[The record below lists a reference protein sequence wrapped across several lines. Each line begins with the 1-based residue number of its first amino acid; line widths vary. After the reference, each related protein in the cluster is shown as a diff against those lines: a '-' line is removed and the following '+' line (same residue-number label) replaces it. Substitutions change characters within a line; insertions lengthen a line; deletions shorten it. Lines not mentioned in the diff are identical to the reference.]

1 MRRGYEDV
9 IKDMD
14 GGPFLSLL
22 HISDRTK
29 ETDFGQILEV
39 FGGGSCKLVESQFV
53 HIHLFIFSFSSSAL
67 FIFFRKRKKSH
78 SFSFLEEYR
87 SRYGRLLRP

>member
-9 IKDMD
+9 IKDTD

-39 FGGGSCKLVESQFV
+39 FGGGS
-53 HIHLFIFSFSSSAL
+53 
-67 FIFFRKRKKSH
+67 
-78 SFSFLEEYR
+78 
-87 SRYGRLLRP
+87 